1 MTNSLCPQQDSVVQ
15 IIVRGSTITKS
26 LSSMEKE
33 RDIKTQLFLTV
44 HEAEEWDKVVYERFR
59 RIFWTDQVKSYS
71 TNTRVE
77 FELISRCWW
86 DCTNLRPNLG
96 TLS

>member
-1 MTNSLCPQQDSVVQ
+1 MTNSLRPQQDSVVQ

-33 RDIKTQLFLTV
+33 RDIETQFFLTV
-44 HEAEEWDKVVYERFR
+44 HEAEEWDEIVYQRFR

-77 FELISRCWW
+77 FELVSRYWW
-86 DCTNLRPNLG
+86 NCTNLRPNQG
-96 TLS
+96 ILS